1 MTVIAYRDGILAAD
15 TLVVTGYARF
25 EAAGRKVAW
34 LHDKNGRAIALA
46 AVVGDE
52 VESAAFL
59 QWADEL
65 ASAPNGGAGALSREA
80 PRIGRPTD
88 GGVSSKGLLI
98 LRDAPNTVLIHTHA
112 GMARRFLCPGPVGGY
127 FADGA
132 GAEVALGAL
141 YAGVGALT
149 AVRAAI
155 LHSHGCGGAVDVV
168 SFAEPVRRE
177 PGARS

>member
-25 EAAGRKVAW
+25 EAAGCKIAR

-65 ASAPNGGAGALSREA
+65 ASAPNGGTDVLSRDA
-80 PRIGRPTD
+80 PRIGHPTD

-98 LRDAPNTVLIHTHA
+98 LRDAPNMVLIHTHA
-112 GMARRFLCPGPVGGY
+112 GMARRFLGTGGY
-127 FADGA
+127 FADGS

-141 YAGVGALT
+141 YAGVDALT

-155 LHSHGCGGAVDVV
+155 LHSHGCGGVVDTVA
-168 SFAEPVRRE
+168 FDMPVRRE